1 MKNLREVNDD
11 ILKEWLEFRE
21 ETILCYL
28 NEEDKKHGLFIDEI
42 SEKISWL
49 CSTDHSTSVS
59 SGLLRSV
66 TAGLHI
72 QDRQCGNPAKWYRR
86 QCT

>member
-42 SEKISWL
+42 SEKEISESIFCIL
-49 CSTDHSTSVS
+49 NHKSIN
-59 SGLLRSV
+59 GF
-66 TAGLHI
+66 
-72 QDRQCGNPAKWYRR
+72 
-86 QCT
+86 

>member
-28 NEEDKKHGLFIDEI
+28 NEEDKNMDY
-42 SEKISWL
+42 
-49 CSTDHSTSVS
+49 
-59 SGLLRSV
+59 LLMKYLKRF
-66 TAGLHI
+66 
-72 QDRQCGNPAKWYRR
+72 
-86 QCT
+86 